1 MTDHEGK
8 ICKQFSNGLFNE
20 QIFNFKQ
27 ISIVWYLTFF
37 RFDNDQFPIWCHDF
51 SRSMPGKI

>member
-27 ISIVWYLTFF
+27 ISIV
-37 RFDNDQFPIWCHDF
+37 
-51 SRSMPGKI
+51 